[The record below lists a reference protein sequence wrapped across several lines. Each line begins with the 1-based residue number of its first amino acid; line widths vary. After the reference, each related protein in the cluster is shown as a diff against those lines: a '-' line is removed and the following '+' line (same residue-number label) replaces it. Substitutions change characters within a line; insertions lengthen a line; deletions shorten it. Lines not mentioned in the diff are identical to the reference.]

1 MARKQVQAT
10 GPIYRALEDSF
21 IDGVLVRAGQ
31 ETPVYHG
38 LPGKA
43 LEPVNAEAEAVVKQV
58 EALEKAHAKGK
69 LTPEQFRDAKLSL
82 SNELNEVDTEKRRRP
97 ANYDEPLSDA
107 ERAVLERHALAA
119 VESTK
124 AKDEDDT
131 NRTTVKLQGQN
142 EETEASLQGA
152 TPVTDKGSSKK

>member
-69 LTPEQFRDAKLSL
+69 LTAEQFRDAKLSL
-82 SNELNEVDTEKRRRP
+82 SNELNEVDTDKRRRP

-107 ERAVLERHALAA
+107 ERKVLEKHARAA
-119 VESTK
+119 VESAK

-142 EETEASLQGA
+142 EETVASLQGA
-152 TPVTDKGSSKK
+152 TPVTDKSGRK

>member
-43 LEPVNAEAEAVVKQV
+43 LEPVNAEAEEVVKQV

-69 LTPEQFRDAKLSL
+69 LNEEQFRAAKLSL
-82 SNELNEVDTEKRRRP
+82 SNELNEVDTDKRRRP

-107 ERAVLERHALAA
+107 ERKVLEKHAKAA
-119 VESTK
+119 VEASEEK
-124 AKDEDDT
+124 RKDDT
-131 NRTTVKLQGQN
+131 NIVGVKLQGQN